1 MKSGDLAML
10 KLQYFSTTFLPTSD
24 GWDGWAHE
32 TVIHCGEFILLLN
45 EDVLRSTRVFKV
57 FHCPSQKVGFIRPEK
72 LYKVNS

>member
-1 MKSGDLAML
+1 MKSGDLTML
-10 KLQYFSTTFLPTSD
+10 KLQHFSTTFLPTSD
-24 GWDGWAHE
+24 GWDHE

-45 EDVLRSTRVFKV
+45 EDVLRSTRVFKA